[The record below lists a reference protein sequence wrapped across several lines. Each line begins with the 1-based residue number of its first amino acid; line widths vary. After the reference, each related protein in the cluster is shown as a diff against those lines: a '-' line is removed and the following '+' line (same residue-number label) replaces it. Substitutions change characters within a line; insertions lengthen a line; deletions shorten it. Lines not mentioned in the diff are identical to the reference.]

1 VDERVPQFREKSKGG
16 WVTAE
21 YAMLPG
27 ATSNRTSREHNHG
40 RPKGRTHE
48 IQRLI
53 GRSLRGV
60 VDLNKL
66 GKRTIYLDADV
77 IQADGGTRTASI
89 TGCFIALKDAVTWL
103 LKKKK
108 IKKDPVKEYLAAVS
122 VGIVD
127 GQLLLD
133 LMYSEDVVA
142 EVDMNVI
149 MTDGDKLVEIQGTA
163 ERAPFSEKQLFALL
177 SLARSGIKQLI
188 GIQKDTLC
196 NS

>member
-1 VDERVPQFREKSKGG
+1 
-16 WVTAE
+16 
-21 YAMLPG
+21 
-27 ATSNRTSREHNHG
+27 
-40 RPKGRTHE
+40 
-48 IQRLI
+48 LI